1 MTKQKNKYVTI
12 LGLVIAASFSFILG
26 LSLANLSLAQA
37 EEIDDN
43 ARPAPPSIG
52 ADVPLTYFGPAPSEV
67 QKELV
72 GPHKLLRAGRVD
84 LDAGTITLPLYQG
97 RMESGESVWYIVT
110 DTNDKGNADALGLN
124 FSPKLTF
131 SNVGKAVRQAR
142 LDKDFTLVFAN
153 GKVDFAPERKVV
165 PGDTPNFFPPKEAHP
180 GSVGDADYSPLV
192 KITNAGG
199 HIYNAPVIA
208 FDVDADELQRYC
220 HKKPDYKVVHDKVL
234 SICPDEA
241 EVVIELTPGF
251 SFARPVLYISTDA
264 NHPVPATL
272 EGATYTPALGDIVV
286 GGDDSLFSPVER
298 IFVMI
303 NGITGKGNPQ
313 RQGLNSAI
321 SDHTSPLNVLG
332 GIPTIATDYSP
343 LWDVN
348 AGEWT
353 KEAINK
359 GIRSRVSEEFQ
370 ILGLVEQGWI
380 TGPGGAKY
388 GSTGFVVNCPIVF
401 RFL

>member
-1 MTKQKNKYVTI
+1 M
-12 LGLVIAASFSFILG
+12 
-26 LSLANLSLAQA
+26 
-37 EEIDDN
+37 
-43 ARPAPPSIG
+43 
-52 ADVPLTYFGPAPSEV
+52 
-67 QKELV
+67 
-72 GPHKLLRAGRVD
+72 
-84 LDAGTITLPLYQG
+84 
-97 RMESGESVWYIVT
+97 
-110 DTNDKGNADALGLN
+110 
-124 FSPKLTF
+124 
-131 SNVGKAVRQAR
+131 
-142 LDKDFTLVFAN
+142 
-153 GKVDFAPERKVV
+153 
-165 PGDTPNFFPPKEAHP
+165 
-180 GSVGDADYSPLV
+180 
-192 KITNAGG
+192 
-199 HIYNAPVIA
+199 IA
-208 FDVDADELQRYC
+208 FDVDADKLQRYC
-220 HKKPDYKVVHDKVL
+220 HRKPDYKVVHDKVL

-272 EGATYTPALGDIVV
+272 EGATYTPALGDIAV